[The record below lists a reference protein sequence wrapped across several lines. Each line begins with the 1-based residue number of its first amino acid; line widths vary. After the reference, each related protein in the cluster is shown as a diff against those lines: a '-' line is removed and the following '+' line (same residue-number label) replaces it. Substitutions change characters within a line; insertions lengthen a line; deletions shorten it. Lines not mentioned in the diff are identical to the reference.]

1 MSDSQE
7 GGEAPPRERFVGGKR
22 RARRRRGAN
31 RAVAGGRS
39 GGGAGLAMVAPATDS
54 ANMAGKA
61 RRHRRRKRRAIVAA
75 GQPPRPAGR
84 ETPQTGSTTMST
96 APGGAPARGLATVN
110 GAVSSARP
118 AANGGVFAALDLG
131 TNNCRLLIAVPAGP
145 ERLRVVGAFSR
156 IVRLGEGL
164 GASGSLSAAA
174 MERALGALKIC
185 AERMARHKIGRQRL
199 IATEA
204 CRRADNGAEFLARV
218 ASETGLVL
226 EVVDR
231 RTEALL
237 AAEGCGGLIDRK
249 ARSAVLFDIGGGSTE
264 LVLVD
269 RRNGGPGLEAQI
281 AAWTSLPVGV
291 VTLSERHG
299 GASVTAQAYEAMVAE
314 ALGHIG
320 EFAGRREFA
329 AVWRAGAGHLLGT
342 SGTVTTIAGI
352 HLGLARYDRRAVD
365 GAWLTDGETSAV
377 VSRLRGMDYEARA
390 ANACIGRERA
400 DLVLAGCAVL
410 DAIRRTWPSERLR
423 VADRGLREGMLLRM
437 MREEG
442 AFGRDRRHRTRET
455 RP

>member
-1 MSDSQE
+1 LVSDSQE
-7 GGEAPPRERFVGGKR
+7 GGDAPPRERIAGGKR

-31 RAVAGGRS
+31 RAVADGRS
-39 GGGAGLAMVAPATDS
+39 GGGAALALLAPATQS
-54 ANMAGKA
+54 ANPAGKA
-61 RRHRRRKRRAIVAA
+61 RRHRRRKRRASVAA
-75 GQPPRPAGR
+75 GQPPRPAA
-84 ETPQTGSTTMST
+84 TPQTGSP
-96 APGGAPARGLATVN
+96 AVFPARMSAGN
-110 GAVSSARP
+110 GVEPSVRP

-164 GASGSLSAAA
+164 GASGSLSSAA

-185 AERMARHKIGRQRL
+185 AERMARHTIGRQRL

-218 ASETGLVL
+218 TSETGLVL
-226 EVVDR
+226 EIVDR

-237 AAEGCGGLIDRK
+237 AAEGCGSLIDRK

-264 LVLVD
+264 LVLID
-269 RRNGGPGLEAQI
+269 RRNGGAGLETQI

-314 ALGHIG
+314 AIGHIG

-329 AVWRAGAGHLLGT
+329 AVWRAGDGHLLGT

-365 GAWLTDGETSAV
+365 GAWLTDDETSAV
-377 VSRLRGMDYEARA
+377 VSRLRDMDFEARA

-442 AFGRDRRHRTRET
+442 AFGRDRRLRAREA